1 MTTPLRLSEDD
12 VRTLLLVQAVEDTD
26 REGVLLTPPARA
38 AATRRAFDDGAPS
51 GDDVARLRRRASLLR
66 DDVLREAPVL
76 GRVLDPPRLR
86 GPVVLATL
94 AVAVVAGALTNVL
107 GTERHVSVLA
117 FPLAGI
123 LLWNLAVY
131 AGLAVRLLLRVV
143 ARLRGGIAVPGRL
156 ARAGQWIE
164 GAWLAALARRLG
176 VCPGIEGRHGC
187 AGASRAARGAWGARS
202 RPPIPLGGT
211 ARSVAVTDAIRRFQR
226 LWLPTAAPLIAARV
240 RVVLHLAALAMAAGA
255 IAGMY
260 VSGIAFE
267 YRATWESTWL
277 EPPAVQRYL
286 DVVLGPAARVLG
298 TRVPDVASLRGPAG
312 EGSAAPWI
320 HLWGTTLALFVL
332 APRATLALLDT
343 LRAARL
349 ARRLPL
355 HVDAGYVTRALQSG
369 RGAATVVEI
378 VYYSCAPDTA
388 VRERLHTALQDEFGA
403 RAVIHDNAHL
413 AYGDDPDRIVLPEN
427 GSRSGVVVLVFTL
440 AQTPEPEVHG
450 DFATHLHAHLAR
462 SGWQLRVALES
473 TTYRQR
479 TGSAT
484 RVAERRATWD
494 RLLRDL
500 QLQTIEL
507 ST

>member
-1 MTTPLRLSEDD
+1 MTTRLRLSEDD

-26 REGVLLTPPARA
+26 REGVLLTPPVRA

-94 AVAVVAGALTNVL
+94 AVAGLAGALTNVL
-107 GTERHVSVLA
+107 GPERHVSVLA

-131 AGLAVRLLLRVV
+131 AGLAARILLRLV
-143 ARLRGGIAVPGRL
+143 ARLRGGITVPGRL
-156 ARAGQWIE
+156 ARAGQWLE
-164 GAWLAALARRLG
+164 GAWLAALVRR
-176 VCPGIEGRHGC
+176 
-187 AGASRAARGAWGARS
+187 
-202 RPPIPLGGT
+202 LGGT
-211 ARSVAVTDAIRRFQR
+211 ARSAAVTDAVRRFQR
-226 LWLPTAAPLIAARV
+226 LWLPAAAPLIAARV
-240 RVVLHLAALAMAAGA
+240 RVVLHLAAFAMAAGA

-277 EPPAVQRYL
+277 EAPAVQRYL

-298 TRVPDVASLRGPAG
+298 TRVPDVASLRGPTG
-312 EGSAAPWI
+312 QGSAAPWI

-332 APRATLALLDT
+332 VPRATLTLLDT
-343 LRAARL
+343 VRAARL

-355 HVDAGYVTRALQSG
+355 HVDAGYVKRALQSG

-403 RAVIHDNAHL
+403 RAVIHDNAHV
-413 AYGDDPDRIVLPEN
+413 AYGDDPDRITLPEN
-427 GSRSGVVVLVFTL
+427 TTGSGVVVLVFTV

-450 DFATHLHAHLAR
+450 DFATRLHAHLER

-479 TGSAT
+479 TGSAA

-500 QLQTIEL
+500 RLQTIEL
-507 ST
+507 PT